1 VSEVAAN
8 IALINT
14 LVERYNK
21 CDAHGVAALFALGC
35 VEYAHPGTKLRE
47 GPQSIADN
55 YNKVFAEF
63 PQNHA
68 EVLHRSAFGDKVI
81 DHERVRR
88 TPTSEPFEV
97 IVVYTIQ
104 DGAITRTDYVK

>member
-1 VSEVAAN
+1 VSN
-8 IALINT
+8 IALIST
-14 LVERYNK
+14 LVDRYNAR
-21 CDAHGVAALFALGC
+21 DAHGVAALFAPDC
-35 VEYAHPGTKLRE
+35 AEYAHPGTLLRE

-55 YNKVFAEF
+55 YVKVFAEF

-88 TPTSEPFEV
+88 SPSSEPFEV
-97 IVVYTIQ
+97 IVIYTIK
-104 DGAITRTDYVK
+104 DGAVIRTDYVK

>member
-1 VSEVAAN
+1 MSNV
-8 IALINT
+8 ALIT
-14 LVERYNK
+14 ALVERYNK
-21 CDAHGVAALFALGC
+21 RDAHGVAALFAPGC
-35 VEYAHPGTKLRE
+35 EEYAHPGTLLRT

-55 YNKVFAEF
+55 YVKVFAEF

-88 TPTSEPFEV
+88 TPDGEPFEV
-97 IVVYTIQ
+97 IVIYTIK
-104 DGAITRTDYVK
+104 DGAIIRTDYVK

>member
-1 VSEVAAN
+1 VSNV
-8 IALINT
+8 ALIT
-14 LVERYNK
+14 KLVERYNAR
-21 CDAHGVAALFALGC
+21 DAHGVAALFAPTC
-35 VEYAHPGTKLRE
+35 VEYAHPRTLLRT

-55 YNKVFAEF
+55 YVKVFAEF

-88 TPTSEPFEV
+88 SPTSEPFEV
-97 IVVYTIQ
+97 IVIYTLK
-104 DGAITRTDYVK
+104 DGAIVRTDYVK